1 MERRPKLIQF
11 IASHAFDRMTEGML
25 DDDDI
30 RLIEQILIETP
41 HAGVVVQG
49 TGGLRKLRIS
59 VPGRGK
65 RGGARLLY
73 LYVEIRTVIYLVA
86 VYTKT
91 KQADLT
97 RADYRVLA
105 ELVERLKREK

>member
-1 MERRPKLIQF
+1 LETRPRLLEF
-11 IASHAFDRMTEGML
+11 IHLHSFDQTAEELL
-25 DDDDI
+25 DDDDL
-30 RLIEQILIETP
+30 RLIQQALIERPLTG
-41 HAGVVVQG
+41 AVVEG

-73 LYVEIRTVIYLVA
+73 LYVEIRTVIYLVI
-86 VYTKT
+86 VYTKR

-97 RADYRVLA
+97 IADYRVLA
-105 ELVERLKREK
+105 ELVKRLKREK